1 MALVHDMAEALAGDI
16 APSDGI
22 SKAEKHRMETEALA
36 AMRSALAPSSS
47 SSTAA
52 DDDDDNGETPAVS
65 REILALWTEYEA
77 GATPEARLLK
87 DMDKVE
93 MILQALEYEDA
104 SAGPSDQSDRPN
116 PLDLAE
122 FFTSV
127 EGRLQTRTGQRWA
140 EEIFRR
146 RRARIDTT
154 GGSEDQ

>member
-1 MALVHDMAEALAGDI
+1 MAEALAGDI

-22 SKAEKHRMETEALA
+22 SKAEKHRIETEALA

-52 DDDDDNGETPAVS
+52 ADDDDGETPAVS

-104 SAGPSDQSDRPN
+104 SAGPSDQSDRPK

-122 FFTSV
+122 FFSSV

-146 RRARIDTT
+146 RRAKIDE

>member
-52 DDDDDNGETPAVS
+52 DVGETPAVS

-104 SAGPSDQSDRPN
+104 SAGPSDQPDRPK

-122 FFTSV
+122 FFSSV

-146 RRARIDTT
+146 RRARIDE